1 MASIQWPTIP
11 RSRHIHPSRPA
22 QPRTPK
28 KNSEMFKKCNLRYIL
43 KHYLSSNTDLVFKH
57 NDSQYSFQNKNWIH
71 KVIRAYVLFQF
82 VRLPIFRP
90 TEQPVS
96 QVVTVSSF
104 NWWNS
109 FTESACRKL
118 CNFLCWSRIKH
129 FELVNKQIF
138 FLLLELFGLMYL
150 SGKGC
155 SKIKTPI
162 FHTNLWRKLKQALN
176 WIICYFPKRVL
187 RQDMIKKSSPIQ
199 KVSVKANECRGSIS

>member
-1 MASIQWPTIP
+1 MTVCHGGSRSFRGSKKYEVIFGQPLIPAASIQWPTIP
-11 RSRHIHPSRPA
+11 RSRHIHPSPPA
-22 QPRTPK
+22 EPRKPK
-28 KNSEMFKKCNLRYIL
+28 QSSKMFKKCNLRYIL

-138 FLLLELFGLMYL
+138 FLVLEEQLFGLMSL
-150 SGKGC
+150 SWHVRC
-155 SKIKTPI
+155 
-162 FHTNLWRKLKQALN
+162 RMQ
-176 WIICYFPKRVL
+176 
-187 RQDMIKKSSPIQ
+187 QD
-199 KVSVKANECRGSIS
+199 